1 MKNILTFILTT
12 FFIAAFATG
21 CRSEQPTDGKKADVI
36 NQQESEDVQIPS
48 PWTDCETVE
57 AAETLAGFDITAPET
72 LEGYGEK
79 VISVMNDEIIRI
91 GYYADDE
98 TYVLLR
104 KGKGDEDISGVCTE
118 YENTET
124 SKINGVEFT
133 LKGDGEKINLAT
145 WTDGDYSYSVYAT
158 MGESRDFM
166 IYICENLK

>member
-1 MKNILTFILTT
+1 MKNILTFVLTA

-21 CRSEQPTDGKKADVI
+21 CRSEQPTDDKKTDVI
-36 NQQESEDVQIPS
+36 NSRTSEDVQIPN

-57 AAETLAGFDITAPET
+57 SAETLAGFEIASPES
-72 LEGYGEK
+72 LDGYDQK

-104 KGKGDEDISGVCTE
+104 KGKGNEDISGVYTT
-118 YENTET
+118 YENTE
-124 SKINGVEFT
+124 KAEINGVEIT
-133 LKGDGEKINLAT
+133 LKGNGEKINLAT

-158 MGESRDFM
+158 KGESRDFVTS
-166 IYICENLK
+166 ICENLK